1 MPFSFLVSVL
11 VPAADEAL
19 ERDMFSLIW
28 GPTLAAVSVILD
40 NSTESSVIH
49 RALDALLLAA
59 RMAAYHQ
66 VGQTHPFDRFKAC
79 ARWDCL
85 SGQ

>member
-1 MPFSFLVSVL
+1 
-11 VPAADEAL
+11 
-19 ERDMFSLIW
+19 MFSLIW

-40 NSTESSVIH
+40 NSNESSVTH

-66 VGQTHPFDRFKAC
+66 VGGMGPLSRGY
-79 ARWDCL
+79 ARD
-85 SGQ
+85 SGA